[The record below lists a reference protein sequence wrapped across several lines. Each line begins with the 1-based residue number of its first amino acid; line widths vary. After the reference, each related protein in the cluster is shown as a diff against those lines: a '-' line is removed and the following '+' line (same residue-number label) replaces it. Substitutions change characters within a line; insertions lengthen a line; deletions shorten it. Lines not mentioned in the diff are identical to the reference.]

1 MKHTT
6 LMTNLCAAL
15 ALATTTAVDAGR
27 GMGMGG
33 CGPGMMDGGPG
44 MMGGGMGGGMG
55 MMGCGMGMMGGGMGM
70 MGGGMGMM
78 HGGMGALYAL
88 DLNEDQQNKVMQ
100 IQNEVGKKHWDLMGK
115 MNDEHGKLHSM
126 MMADKRDPAAVGQQM
141 EKVFD
146 LRRQMME
153 SSIDAQNRIDAVL
166 TAEQR
171 TKLRDMWQKGG
182 CPMAQ

>member
-6 LMTNLCAAL
+6 LVTNLCAAL
-15 ALATTTAVDAGR
+15 ALTAATAVDAGR

-33 CGPGMMDGGPG
+33 CGPGMMDGGMG

-55 MMGCGMGMMGGGMGM
+55 MMGGPGM

-78 HGGMGALYAL
+78 HGGMGALYGL
-88 DLNEDQQNKVMQ
+88 DLNDDQQTKVMQ
-100 IQNEVGKKHWDLMGK
+100 IQNEVGKKHWDLMSK
-115 MNDEHGKLHSM
+115 MNDEHGKLHTII
-126 MMADKRDPAAVGQQM
+126 MADKRDPAAVGQQM
-141 EKVFD
+141 QKVFD